1 MNVKQKD
8 MAIKLMSDIQ
18 KSGNAKKKLVI
29 GMSGASGA
37 ILGIELLKYLK
48 NCEEWET
55 HLVIT
60 KGAEETI
67 IQETGLLPAE
77 VARLADK
84 VYSSDRIGENIGSG
98 TFKTEGMVIVPC
110 SMKTAAGIV
119 CGYSD
124 NLLLRAADVTMKEGR
139 KLVLVAR
146 ECPLSTIHLRNLLH
160 LSEMGVIILPPMLS
174 FYNKP
179 CSVDD
184 MVKHITAKILDKFDI
199 EMEGFKRWGESPIQ
213 DTGSSET

>member
-1 MNVKQKD
+1 MV
-8 MAIKLMSDIQ
+8 IKLMSDIQ

-160 LSEMGVIILPPMLS
+160 LSEMGAIILPPMLS